1 MKLSIIFPVMNQ
13 HDLASACIDMAMSNL
28 SGDNDVQLVVL
39 DNGSDKQFF
48 FDAKKASD
56 QWDSVIKYYDK
67 SIGVYP
73 TFWEGLDCSNGDILA
88 FFHSD
93 MVISEKGWDTRV
105 IKEFE
110 DRPTLGLLGFIGSNE
125 IDGSGGRGLGT
136 TSNFQGGELHSHNA
150 IESRVWKGSPAS
162 VHGRVDSG
170 FSNAVVVDGCAMIF
184 RREVLKK
191 IKQRPEFPP
200 HHFYDRLLSC
210 ETIEA
215 GYTIGVLGIGC
226 DHISGQ
232 TVNQEPKYQEMA
244 KEWAQAHG
252 LTTML
257 MYGVSNWD
265 GVIYKEAERQWLSE
279 YRDQKHMIP
288 MVIAYRV

>member
-13 HDLASACIDMAMSNL
+13 HELSSACIDMAIQNL
-28 SGDNDVQLVVL
+28 SGKNDVELVIL
-39 DNGSDKQFF
+39 DNGSDTPFWIDIPDNVSGKI
-48 FDAKKASD
+48 
-56 QWDSVIKYYDK
+56 IKRYDT

-73 TFWEGLDCSNGDILA
+73 TFWQGLKYSNGDVLA

-93 MVISEKGWDTRV
+93 LVVSEKDWDQRVISAFEKDS
-105 IKEFE
+105 K
-110 DRPTLGLLGFIGSNE
+110 LGLLGFIGSNE

-136 TSNFQGGELHSHNA
+136 TSNFQGGEVYYQHG
-150 IESRVWKGSPAS
+150 EERKVWKGSPAH

-170 FSNAVVVDGCAMIF
+170 FSNAAVVDGCSMIF
-184 RREVLKK
+184 RRECLEK
-191 IKQRPEFPP
+191 IKQRAGFPP

-215 GYTIGVLGIGC
+215 GYTVGVLGIAC

-244 KEWAQAHG
+244 KAWAESHG
-252 LTTML
+252 LQMIL
-257 MYGVSNWD
+257 MYGVNNWD
-265 GVIYKEAERQWLSE
+265 GVIYKEAEKQWLTE
-279 YRDQKHMIP
+279 YRDVKHMVP
-288 MVIAYRV
+288 FKV